1 MNALLTYAVGSA
13 AVLAVLWGGFRL
25 LLRSQK
31 TFRVNRILLN
41 VILYFSLC
49 APLLLSCLSIP
60 VPDGRDQGAVGLM
73 TLSGITVSAGDVGGV
88 FRFLPETCPEW
99 SRRGNRS
106 AASS

>member
-31 TFRVNRILLN
+31 TFRVNRVLLN

-49 APLLLSCLSIP
+49 APLLLSRLSIP
-60 VPDGRDQGAVGLM
+60 VPDGRDPGVVGLM
-73 TLSGITVSAGDVGGV
+73 TRADRVL
-88 FRFLPETCPEW
+88 R
-99 SRRGNRS
+99 RRGVHGRG
-106 AASS
+106 